1 MKNAQHVVVDWG
13 TSSFRLWV
21 LDKAGAVLA
30 EMRSSTGM
38 NALRPE
44 EYCSLLES
52 ESGELGVPEA
62 LPVMICG
69 MAGSAQGWVHVPYLD
84 APAQLATLAAHASRV
99 PGSKRSVRIMPGIA
113 QRMREAPDVMRGE
126 ETILLG
132 AFTAH
137 CVDGVVCLPGTHSKW
152 ALVLDGCLKGFT
164 TAMTGEIYAL
174 LKERSILRH
183 FLTGKEREVIGT
195 RFDEAV
201 QDALAAPHRVLSRI
215 FSLRAEPLL
224 FAETQDGLEQKLSGL
239 LIGLE
244 IAGMRE
250 AIGRH
255 KVTLLSAGRLGAVY
269 GRAFSLAGIDFDFIN
284 SEAMARVGLHNAALH
299 AFGDLRESQS

>member
-1 MKNAQHVVVDWG
+1 MKNAQHAVVDWG

-21 LDKAGAVLA
+21 LNEDGVVLA
-30 EMRSSTGM
+30 EKRSSTGM

-44 EYCSLLES
+44 DYCGLLEA
-52 ESGELGVPEA
+52 ELGEIGVPEL

-84 APAQLATLAAHASRV
+84 APAQLAMLAAHASQV
-99 PGSKRSVRIMPGIA
+99 PGSRRPVRIMPGIA
-113 QRMREAPDVMRGE
+113 QRMPQAPDVMRGE

-132 AFTAH
+132 AFQAH
-137 CVDGVVCLPGTHSKW
+137 GVDGVVCLPGTHSKW
-152 ALVLDGCLKGFT
+152 ALVLDGCLIGFT
-164 TAMTGEIYAL
+164 TTMTGEIYAL

-183 FLTGKEREVIGT
+183 FLNRERHEEDGA

-201 QDALAAPHRVLSRI
+201 HDALAAPERVLSHI
-215 FSLRAEPLL
+215 FSLRAGPLL
-224 FAETQDGLEQKLSGL
+224 FPDMQEALERKLSGL

-250 AIGRH
+250 AIGNH

-269 GRAFSLAGIDFDFIN
+269 GRAFSLAGIDFDFMN

-299 AFGDLRESQS
+299 AFGDLQESQS